1 MRKTYEDVANNTSSI
16 EASVDGRG
24 ATSLLT
30 SAGLQGGKRARIG
43 PGKPNICYVSRND
56 TRRRVVL
63 NEIVVINMIKRKF
76 HDVATLTTII
86 PSTMSIVSQ
95 IQIFQRCSVII
106 GPHGAGL
113 TNMLFTKSSLLVGL
127 IVFPI
132 ISETENTSYYK
143 HLADTLSV
151 GNSLAFIFT
160 RTLNSTRT
168 GNFTGLESMKTRDE
182 ILDEIETAIASII

>member
-1 MRKTYEDVANNTSSI
+1 MANNTSSI
-16 EASVDGRG
+16 EASVDTQGT
-24 ATSLLT
+24 TSLLT
-30 SAGLQGGKRARIG
+30 SNGMQGGKHG

-63 NEIVVINMIKRKF
+63 NEIVVIDMIKRKF

-95 IQIFQRCSVII
+95 IQTFQRCSLII

-132 ISETENTSYYK
+132 ISETEKTSYYK
-143 HLADTLSV
+143 HLADTLSI
-151 GNSLAFIFT
+151 GNSLAFVFT
-160 RTLNSTRT
+160 RALNSTRT
-168 GNFTGLESMKTRDE
+168 GNFKGLESIESRDE
-182 ILDEIETAIASII
+182 ILDEIEAAIASII